1 MRLIGVMKSKISFTI
16 FVDLEDTSM
25 CSGSTNSSGSYSGA
39 PYFVQ
44 TLKNLTVTEGD
55 PVRFDA
61 NINANP
67 HPKVSWYFKNFF
79 FFVVEQYSL
88 HNDSIRA
95 TCYSASNKE
104 FCHVKR
110 CCWYEIWRYKKV

>member
-1 MRLIGVMKSKISFTI
+1 
-16 FVDLEDTSM
+16 M

-67 HPKVSWYFKNFF
+67 HPKV
-79 FFVVEQYSL
+79 
-88 HNDSIRA
+88 RA
-95 TCYSASNKE
+95 TLADTCEFMFHFNLEFDLCAKFIQLTMFIEMFLIAFVFVRIFAIDYIHLLLLSWDSNLE
-104 FCHVKR
+104 TT
-110 CCWYEIWRYKKV
+110 EIHCEKTRY